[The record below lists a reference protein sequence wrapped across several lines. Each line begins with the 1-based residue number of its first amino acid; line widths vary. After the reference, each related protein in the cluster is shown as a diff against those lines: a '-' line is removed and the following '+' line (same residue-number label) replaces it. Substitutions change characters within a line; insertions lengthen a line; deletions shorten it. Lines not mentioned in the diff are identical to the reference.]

1 MRNACTGDADV
12 IFGNR
17 QFVSDR
23 WGALV
28 IFEHLAFTIAHLEDG
43 FNWPLVL
50 PIQWT
55 VPVPVRSPVAV
66 VPLPESS
73 SSAGA
78 AQQST
83 STPEGEGGSM
93 PSPSKNSAVRF
104 AEQANPESSQSEQLP
119 LLRI

>member
-1 MRNACTGDADV
+1 MIPSKIGRPIRFIAAIMRNACTGDADV

-93 PSPSKNSAVRF
+93 CRA
-104 AEQANPESSQSEQLP
+104 QAKI
-119 LLRI
+119 LR